1 MLCYPNFLI
10 SDVKFTVVTPSSSK
24 GRHATLLP
32 WGEALRD
39 PSITVAKETTCL
51 FPSYL
56 LTVFTLHII
65 DLFTFVDA
73 VKN

>member
-1 MLCYPNFLI
+1 MLNFFHGGDTLFP
-10 SDVKFTVVTPSSSK
+10 VRVVTQRFSR
-24 GRHATLLP
+24 G
-32 WGEALRD
+32 GEALRD

-56 LTVFTLHII
+56 LTVFTLHIF